1 MIDFERLY
9 DALYELPAGQSYQ
22 LLSQGKLKYQIIKD
36 KDFVQ
41 GDENNLVTI
50 ILIDNNEEIASTNDI
65 HINDL
70 NLEDLY
76 EDKLVMYSHTTDK
89 EITGRDYLRQTP

>member
-50 ILIDNNEEIASTNDI
+50 ILIDNNEGIASTNDI

-76 EDKLVMYSHTTDK
+76 EDKLVMYSHTTGK
-89 EITGRDYLRQTP
+89 EMTGRDYLRQTP